1 MSASQVGKLDEL
13 ADRMGLTRS
22 QLLRRVVDDA
32 AADMKTTSKRLTEEE
47 ALHEQARGVVYRHS
61 WKSCAVIAR
70 KIPETRVSG
79 PRAAGRGAPTL
90 SELVEFAFR
99 SPGRP
104 RTEARSRRS
113 PRRSARAATRRRWRS
128 SSRPAASN
136 SIARPTSGLPSL
148 PRGRAPVSVRCARPV
163 RRDDPSRLVVVAA
176 PAQGRWEGGENRR
189 DGDWRRRR
197 DELRVLES
205 LCFAPPV
212 PGSRRRWHRPQSR
225 RRPPSG

>member
-1 MSASQVGKLDEL
+1 MAASQVGKLDEL

-104 RTEARSRRS
+104 RTEARLRRS

-148 PRGRAPVSVRCARPV
+148 PRGRAPVCVRCARPV

-176 PAQGRWEGGENRR
+176 PAQGTFLG
-189 DGDWRRRR
+189 RRR
-197 DELRVLES
+197 ES
-205 LCFAPPV
+205 TRRGLATAP
-212 PGSRRRWHRPQSR
+212 SRASR
-225 RRPPSG
+225 S